1 MMTLIILL
9 LAVLKIGSS
18 AEHYKEVSRAIYY
31 ERSYACLFSAFYCDV
46 TWFPILNSCLNNFYI

>member
-46 TWFPILNSCLNNFYI
+46 T